1 MKAIVNI
8 SPSIELKI
16 EETDEMLTLHKAI
29 VLSSPPVKCSLCNES
44 DIKIESNKDKEGN
57 IYINAVCLACFA
69 KAKLGQYKTGGYFW
83 HHNFEKYER
92 KESQVSKPAAQDDVV
107 PF

>member
-1 MKAIVNI
+1 MKAVVKL
-8 SPSIELKI
+8 SPSIKLEI
-16 EETDEMLTLHKAI
+16 EETDEMMTLHKAI
-29 VLSSPPVKCSLCNES
+29 ALTSPPTKCSLCNES

-57 IYINAVCLACFA
+57 TYINAVCLGCFA

-92 KESQVSKPAAQDDVV
+92 KESKTSQPAPQDDVV